1 MPASS
6 PIGAAEA
13 VTRQIRRVRRR
24 WNVHEVGHTGL
35 LLVALVAGAAAATV
49 LLALRMGLLG
59 FALAGM
65 AIALA
70 TLGAVFVLL
79 RAAAR
84 RWLRAG
90 SAAPTID
97 ARAGL
102 AGRLATLMELEARE
116 PADDFFV
123 PLLVEQNRTRLS
135 LWRPEEVVPRLV
147 PRRPLAAAAA
157 AVAALVA
164 ALLVAPGLAPQVP
177 EVEYSEHPLGAVDA
191 GTLGGGRPDRIVVG
205 SGDPPGRAGEESS
218 PAALAV
224 AGPTEGTQAGL
235 AGLAAALQERIRDRF
250 WGDGWRKVAA
260 SMARAE
266 TERQLGGHG
275 PAHPR
280 GGRRGEGRSER
291 WQEARLAPGTGDE
304 HAGPGGREPAEP
316 SAAQRAAADATAE
329 PGESEDGGAGGPA
342 PAAAASGA
350 GTGTDPRLLG
360 EPSERLPGGNDVF
373 ALGLTAHVRGPS
385 AAGAVRR
392 ATPPPPRAT
401 SVPPSPTGSVPRHR
415 SRARRSPRPTR
426 RSSPRSSPIAMRRR
440 AHERRDRRRRHPR
453 LPGHL
458 RRRAA
463 RDRRASSSATSE
475 AIDTILDRAS
485 SPAATCSSR
494 ACPASA
500 RR

>member
-13 VTRQIRRVRRR
+13 VARQIRRVRRR
-24 WNVHEVGHTGL
+24 WNVHEVGRAGL
-35 LLVALVAGAAAATV
+35 LLVALAAGAAAATV

-70 TLGAVFVLL
+70 TLGAVLVLL
-79 RAAAR
+79 RSAAR

-90 SAAPTID
+90 RAAPAID

-102 AGRLATLMELEARE
+102 AGRLATLIELEARE

-123 PLLVEQNRTRLS
+123 PLLVEQNRTRLP
-135 LWRPEEVVPRLV
+135 LWRPEDVVPRLV
-147 PRRPLAAAAA
+147 PRRPLAAAAG

-164 ALLVAPGLAPQVP
+164 ALLIAPGLAPHIP

-191 GTLGGGRPDRIVVG
+191 GTLGGGRPDRIVIG

-224 AGPTEGTQAGL
+224 AGSTAGTEAGL
-235 AGLAAALQERIRDRF
+235 AGLAAALQERLRDRF
-250 WGDGWRKVAA
+250 WGDGWRKLAA

-266 TERQLGGHG
+266 AERTAGSRG

-280 GGRRGEGRSER
+280 AGGRGEGPGER
-291 WQEARLAPGTGDE
+291 WQEARLAPGEGGE
-304 HAGPGGREPAEP
+304 RPRQGGRGPAEP
-316 SAAQRAAADATAE
+316 SAAERAAADATA
-329 PGESEDGGAGGPA
+329 PAGESEDGGAGGP
-342 PAAAASGA
+342 AAASGA

-385 AAGAVRR
+385 AAGRR
-392 ATPPPPRAT
+392 PSGDPPAPEGDERPALADRQRPEMPVARA
-401 SVPPSPTGSVPRHR
+401 
-415 SRARRSPRPTR
+415 
-426 RSSPRSSPIAMRRR
+426 PI
-440 AHERRDRRRRHPR
+440 
-453 LPGHL
+453 
-458 RRRAA
+458 
-463 RDRRASSSATSE
+463 
-475 AIDTILDRAS
+475 
-485 SPAATCSSR
+485 PAAWETIVAEVFAHR
-494 ACPASA
+494 DAEASP
-500 RR
+500 